1 MIQRPDGG
9 DTPRGLTYIAALLL
23 KHGFVGLADL
33 LPFVRLPS
41 IS

>member
-23 KHGFVGLADL
+23 KDGFVGLADL
-33 LPFVRLPS
+33 LPFVRSPS
-41 IS
+41 IT